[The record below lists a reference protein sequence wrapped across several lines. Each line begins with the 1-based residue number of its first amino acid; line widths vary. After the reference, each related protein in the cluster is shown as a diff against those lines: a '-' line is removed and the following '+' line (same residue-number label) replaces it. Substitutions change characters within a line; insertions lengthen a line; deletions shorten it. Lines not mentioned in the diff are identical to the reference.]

1 MNALQRTIKYPQ
13 SIPGDIASALSD
25 LRSGVYD
32 EIMAA
37 SAGGICSISVTTMKS
52 MSALKGIILLSDL
65 LTDDKP
71 FYLPTES
78 RQYRIIN
85 NWTTTTSKVVTAT
98 TRNGNGV
105 VMGPG
110 DICDVY
116 CDGTNIVP
124 IRITT
129 RNVIIV
135 SGTPAIPLTSYSNI
149 KITGL
154 SASGD
159 ILNQWSTANQRFV
172 AKNTGV
178 LSVFFQGLFASASG
192 QLYENHQCMIRKNGD
207 IVAPPSSVFID
218 GHAGS
223 AYNAWPLATFNM
235 PVVAGD
241 YLEFYCLS
249 ALSVNTQLASFTTRI
264 LQIS

>member
-110 DICDVY
+110 DIWDVY
-116 CDGTNIVP
+116 CDGTDIKPMALVKRARGITFPPITFNCPSTTPVP
-124 IRITT
+124 LA
-129 RNVIIV
+129 
-135 SGTPAIPLTSYSNI
+135 G
-149 KITGL
+149 
-154 SASGD
+154 ASGD
-159 ILNQWSTANQRFV
+159 ILSEITGGGFVPKNDGLYQVRAYAMASINLQHIALYIEVNGVNVFSGSRGIVNTAWSEIRSSISTLLTLT
-172 AKNTGV
+172 KNDV
-178 LSVFFQGLFASASG
+178 LKIRLSVSAADPALRV
-192 QLYENHQCMIRKNGD
+192 QQID
-207 IVAPPSSVFID
+207 I
-218 GHAGS
+218 
-223 AYNAWPLATFNM
+223 
-235 PVVAGD
+235 
-241 YLEFYCLS
+241 
-249 ALSVNTQLASFTTRI
+249 TQVK
-264 LQIS
+264 